1 LNKLIIKMLLNK
13 EGFPEEDELVM
24 CTVTK
29 VQFHSVFANLDE
41 YGKSGMIHISEVSP
55 GRIRNI
61 RDFVKEGK
69 KVVCKVLRVNREKG
83 HIDLSL
89 RRVTETQRRSKVDE
103 LKQEQ
108 KAEKILEFV
117 AKDLN
122 LDVKKLFD
130 EITNNISK
138 KYTSLYEFFQQS
150 VTDNNA
156 IKDAGVDAKTAK
168 KLEEA
173 IKLRLK
179 ETGVRIE
186 GKLKITS
193 YASNGVDVVKEA
205 LKKAAETGKE
215 NISIKYLGAGSYNV
229 LVNAKDYK
237 EAEKLLKDSLEK
249 ALEHVKKNEGEGE
262 FVRVGT

>member
-1 LNKLIIKMLLNK
+1 MLLK
-13 EGFPEEDELVM
+13 KKGFPEEDELVM

-41 YGKSGMIHISEVSP
+41 YGNSGMIHISEVSP

-69 KVVCKVLRVNREKG
+69 KVVCKVLRVNEENG

-89 RRVTETQRRSKVDE
+89 RRVTETQKRNKVDE
-103 LKQEQ
+103 IKQEQ

-117 AKDLN
+117 AKDSN

-130 EITNNISK
+130 DLSEKVLK
-138 KYTSLYEFFQQS
+138 KYASLYDFFQQV
-150 VTDNNA
+150 VTDSNA
-156 IKDAGVDAKTAK
+156 MKDLDIDAKIAK

-173 IKLRLK
+173 IKSRIK
-179 ETGVRIE
+179 ETGVKVE
-186 GKLKITS
+186 GKLKLTS
-193 YASNGVDVVKEA
+193 FALNGVELVKEA
-205 LKKAAETGKE
+205 LTKAEEIGKE

-229 LVNAKDYK
+229 VVNAKDYK
-237 EAEKLLKDSLEK
+237 EAEKILKEASEK
-249 ALEHVKKNEGEGE
+249 ALEHVRKNDGEGE
-262 FVRVGT
+262 FVRVET